1 MRGPALAVSNN
12 GTELREQLADQ
23 SPWLRC
29 GQRPPPLLPS
39 SGLASLSPSAG
50 RFLPPRPWL
59 GGAVSPRSPGKFA
72 RGISAAGSRQPGSPA
87 AFGERRD
94 WWPFCWR
101 RRGRRAFVLS

>member
-23 SPWLRC
+23 SPWFRC
-29 GQRPPPLLPS
+29 DQRPPPLLPFSPPPAWPHFLPALGAS
-39 SGLASLSPSAG
+39 SLRGPGLAAPSA
-50 RFLPPRPWL
+50 P
-59 GGAVSPRSPGKFA
+59 GAPGSL
-72 RGISAAGSRQPGSPA
+72 RAASLQPAAGSPA
-87 AFGERRD
+87 AFGERRG